1 MPVISVQSFG
11 ITADTAQRLARSLRS
26 HVTAA
31 LPQTEGVCQ
40 CRVLRCDAAALPKTV
55 PVPNAWVEV
64 TMFPGRSAEDKRALY
79 EAIVAALG
87 AVGVKADAVTVALHE
102 PALENW
108 GVRGGRPAG
117 EASDEAPDRE
127 EGDPR

>member
-11 ITADTAQRLARSLRS
+11 ITADDAQRLAQSLRAR
-26 HVTAA
+26 VTAA

-40 CRVLRCDAAALPKTV
+40 CRVLRCAAAAVPESV
-55 PVPNAWVEV
+55 PVPHAWVEV

-79 EAIVAALG
+79 RAIVAGLG
-87 AVGVKADAVTVALHE
+87 SVGVKADAVTVTLHE

-108 GVRGGRPAG
+108 GVRGGLPAS
-117 EASDEAPDRE
+117 EALRGADRSRSDR
-127 EGDPR
+127 